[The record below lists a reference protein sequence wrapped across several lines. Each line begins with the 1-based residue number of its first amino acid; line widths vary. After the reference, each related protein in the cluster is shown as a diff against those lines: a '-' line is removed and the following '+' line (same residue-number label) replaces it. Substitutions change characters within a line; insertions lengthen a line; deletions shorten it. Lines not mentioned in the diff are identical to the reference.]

1 MTGADAGWGV
11 GRKSIGGFFGF
22 CGTFW
27 NGCDSGF
34 GFGGITIGGG
44 GTRGFSGAGG
54 CGAGVGIVVIGF
66 SGVGAACWIFGR
78 VLTGAVTVA
87 GAGRGVCRGTGVEGG
102 MAGTGFAAGSSG
114 VERRER
120 RSMAFF
126 IWGTGWPGPCSR
138 MRGAGMAFWP
148 ACTGWGIV
156 GDGLGTGWGRDC
168 GLVGIGVGVGAG
180 A

>member
-1 MTGADAGWGV
+1 MTGADAGWGA

-27 NGCDSGF
+27 NGCDSGL

-44 GTRGFSGAGG
+44 GIRDFSGTGV
-54 CGAGVGIVVIGF
+54 CGVGGTGGLGIAACGGGGGIIGF
-66 SGVGAACWIFGR
+66 SGIGAACCTFGR

-87 GAGRGVCRGTGVEGG
+87 GAGCGVSWGKGVEEG

-126 IWGTGWPGPCSR
+126 IWGTG
-138 MRGAGMAFWP
+138 WP

-180 A
+180 G